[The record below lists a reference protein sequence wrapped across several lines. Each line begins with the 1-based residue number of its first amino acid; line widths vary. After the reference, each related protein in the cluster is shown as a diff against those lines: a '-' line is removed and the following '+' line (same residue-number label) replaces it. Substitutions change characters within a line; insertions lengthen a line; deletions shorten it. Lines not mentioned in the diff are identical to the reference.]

1 MIEPNK
7 GNNPMKLFLITT
19 AFSVGSA
26 LAMVTNLSMQA
37 PAIIQEAHQQR
48 MTQYCAAG
56 LEEACELLAAK
67 R

>member
-1 MIEPNK
+1 
-7 GNNPMKLFLITT
+7 MKLFLITT

-37 PAIIQEAHQQR
+37 PAVIQEAHHQR

-56 LEEACELLAAK
+56 LEEACELLAAY